1 MFRYGLYRGLWSLF
15 GLTGG
20 LSRLTGRCVI
30 SSQLIVKI
38 CRAGISNGSQGG
50 DNTGVRK
57 EGAVPAILPP
67 IPLPPFSSEPCPPLH
82 RSRASTPLYTLSRAP
97 PNLSTTPPLSTLLSL
112 CLVRFFIVVCFL
124 PLCTAILLQPKPTRE
139 PPPSTPRSPT
149 PSSSSVLPPLPL
161 VLTGFPLS
169 LLHLSFQSFLLLP
182 QDGKAR
188 GEKAVGVWRGM
199 GGRATGGPGVE
210 IRGGDVETLRIAV
223 ERVQERETSTSP
235 APRPYI
241 PRWVVLFY
249 RLARPSS
256 PSSPAIPPLVCLRPI
271 PVPHLS
277 TRMYWS
283 MHCMA

>member
-1 MFRYGLYRGLWSLF
+1 M
-15 GLTGG
+15 
-20 LSRLTGRCVI
+20 I

-67 IPLPPFSSEPCPPLH
+67 IPLPPSSSEPCPPRH
-82 RSRASTPLYTLSRAP
+82 RSRASTPLYTLPRAP

-124 PLCTAILLQPKPTRE
+124 PLCTALLLQPKPTRE
-139 PPPSTPRSPT
+139 PAPSTPRSPT

-188 GEKAVGVWRGM
+188 GEKAVGVWCGM
-199 GGRATGGPGVE
+199 SRRATGGPGVG
-210 IRGGDVETLRIAV
+210 IKGGGRRDAEDCGGEGAGKRDFYKPRTEAIHPSVGCLILSLGSTVLAFLSRHPPPGLSMSHSRASPEYPDVLVDALHGV
-223 ERVQERETSTSP
+223 G
-235 APRPYI
+235 
-241 PRWVVLFY
+241 
-249 RLARPSS
+249 
-256 PSSPAIPPLVCLRPI
+256 LVCLDQLECAR
-271 PVPHLS
+271 
-277 TRMYWS
+277 R
-283 MHCMA
+283 